1 MQLSLLLGEAQAG
14 RAGHGAGAVLDEA
27 GRAHGEG
34 EAGEGLHGPAGRGP
48 QPHAP
53 LHHQPRVHGEDDQD
67 AAEGWGGGCPANSQ
81 EGPPSRNYR
90 LIH

>member
-34 EAGEGLHGPAGRGP
+34 EAGEGLHEPTSRGP

-53 LHHQPRVHGEDDQD
+53 LHHLSHLNGK
-67 AAEGWGGGCPANSQ
+67 
-81 EGPPSRNYR
+81 
-90 LIH
+90 